1 MLYLPTISEPE
12 HCIHTALELLVP
24 FNPLENA
31 CRDYF
36 RMIHKLDCCLPEER
50 LKRKEAYEY
59 FTQRILPMNSELP
72 YDILSGDQ
80 NSFFP
85 NGPIHL
91 MKHARYIPGRMH
103 KHEFFEFFYVLR
115 GSCTHVCDGTKY
127 SLSSGDFCLWQF
139 NIPHYIQADCDDC
152 LAINILIQKPA
163 FQSYFFG
170 ILSEQHLL
178 STYFKKILYGE
189 GDSPMLLFRT
199 KNDRQL
205 TALICSMY
213 LEYKKKPVHWQSLI
227 TSYLGFL
234 FVYLL
239 RNHQEHLITTP
250 ESSAYDP
257 SLQIFQY
264 IQTHYNTVT
273 LEILCEKFNYSAAY
287 LSRLIKKKSGMTF
300 SQTVSQ
306 LRVDHGAWLLVNTE
320 HNIAQIAAEIGCSDS
335 SHFGRLFQKYYG
347 CTPGT
352 YRKTSK
358 NCCKPTKV

>member
-1 MLYLPTISEPE
+1 MLYLPTTDEPE
-12 HCIHTALELLVP
+12 LCIHTALELLAP

-31 CRDYF
+31 CRNYF
-36 RMIHKLDCCLPEER
+36 RMMRGLDFCTPEER
-50 LKRKEAYEY
+50 IARTEAYEY
-59 FTQRILPMNSELP
+59 YSQKIRHTSPSLP
-72 YDILSGDQ
+72 YDILPGDKDT
-80 NSFFP
+80 FFP
-85 NGPIHL
+85 DGPIHL
-91 MKHARYIPGRMH
+91 MKHARYIPAGLH
-103 KHEFFEFFYVLR
+103 KHEFFEFFYVLQ
-115 GSCTHVCDGTKY
+115 GACTHVCDNTSY
-127 SLSSGDFCLWQF
+127 SLSAGDFCLWQF

-152 LAINILIQKPA
+152 LAVNILIQKSA

-199 KNDRQL
+199 GNDRKL
-205 TALICSMY
+205 LALICAMY
-213 LEYKKKPVHWQSLI
+213 LEYQKKPVHWQSLI

-239 RNHQEHLITTP
+239 RDHQEHLITAP

-264 IQTHYNTVT
+264 IQAHYDTVT
-273 LEILCEKFNYSAAY
+273 LEMLCENFSYTAAY

-300 SQTVSQ
+300 SQIVTR
-306 LRVDHGAWLLVNTE
+306 LRIDHGAWLLANTE
-320 HNIAQIAAEIGCSDS
+320 RNIAQIAAEIGCADS

-347 CTPGT
+347 CTPGA
-352 YRKTSK
+352 YRKQNGAFPPK
-358 NCCKPTKV
+358 G